1 MSVRLPWMQPEAP
14 YMPLATVGLLA
25 VLEACG
31 EHPAASWTKAE
42 DTSASALTIE
52 TDISVERLAA
62 SLMEAPWPDL
72 DAIPW
77 GTQKPSQALKP
88 TLAEHHS
95 PLAEFRR
102 LTEQS
107 GATESRLLRAILCDG
122 ALDADGSPL
131 RSRLLR
137 GVKADLAS
145 IRKRPKRIRVEGLV
159 KELELGPDFVKGS
172 SGLGLGFVPE
182 IHTFGATTGP
192 EASTVGVY
200 SPLLYLLLWHGIMA
214 LPPVPVAR
222 GRVRSVG
229 GPLVTEPDVLSWP
242 RWRCPLGLRSLKT
255 LLTLPAIHT
264 EMPDAGAL
272 AQRDIDAVFRAR
284 AEPINSMIAVFRW
297 GNRIA

>member
-1 MSVRLPWMQPEAP
+1 MSLELTWMQPEAP

-25 VLEACG
+25 VLEGRG
-31 EHPAASWTKAE
+31 EPAAAGWLDTGAGTVLTLKTDLPAE
-42 DTSASALTIE
+42 ALAQC
-52 TDISVERLAA
+52 L
-62 SLMEAPWPDL
+62 LEAPWPDL
-72 DAIPW
+72 NAIPW
-77 GTQKPSQALKP
+77 GSPGPSQGLKP
-88 TLAEHHS
+88 TLAEHAA
-95 PLAEFRR
+95 PLVEFRR
-102 LTEQS
+102 LIEES
-107 GATESRLLRAILCDG
+107 GPAESRLLRTILCDG
-122 ALDADGSPL
+122 ALDAKGAPL

-137 GVKADLAS
+137 GVKSDLAS
-145 IRKRPKRIRVEGLV
+145 IRKRPKCIRVNGLTR
-159 KELELGPDFVKGS
+159 ELEHGPDFIKGS

-200 SPLLYLLLWHGIMA
+200 SPLLYLLLWHGILA

-222 GRVRSVG
+222 GRARSVG

-255 LLTLPAIHT
+255 LLTLPAIHADA
-264 EMPDAGAL
+264 PDTHML

-297 GNRIA
+297 GDRVA